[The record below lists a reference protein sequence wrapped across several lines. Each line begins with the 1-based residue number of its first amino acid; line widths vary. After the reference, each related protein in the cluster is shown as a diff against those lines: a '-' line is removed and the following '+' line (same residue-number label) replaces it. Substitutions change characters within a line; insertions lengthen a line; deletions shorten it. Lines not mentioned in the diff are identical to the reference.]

1 MEKNI
6 KDKIYNIAYQ
16 IGLKSKYLENNS
28 NRIILLNYIIYD
40 QFEDFI
46 ERMLMISLET
56 DIQLPFEILD
66 YKGDREKYTQ
76 AIHIFLM
83 GLTNGSIKRLE
94 LKNV

>member
-56 DIQLPFEILD
+56 DIQLVPLLFVL
-66 YKGDREKYTQ
+66 
-76 AIHIFLM
+76 
-83 GLTNGSIKRLE
+83 
-94 LKNV
+94 